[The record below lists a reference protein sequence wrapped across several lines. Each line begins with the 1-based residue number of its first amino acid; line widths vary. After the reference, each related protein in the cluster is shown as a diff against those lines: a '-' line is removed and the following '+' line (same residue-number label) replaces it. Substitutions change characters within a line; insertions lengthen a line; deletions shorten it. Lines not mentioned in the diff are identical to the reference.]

1 MSFAYPLG
9 LIGLIGVPILIIIYI
24 IKNKYTEQTIAST
37 FMWKLSEKFL
47 PKRKPI
53 SALSGIICL
62 ILQILSVILI
72 SLLIAHPI
80 IKIPNAAKEYCFII
94 DASGSMN
101 MEVDDT
107 TRFEIGKDNI
117 ENVINSSIDGSK
129 YTLVYVGAT
138 ARVVYEKLGDKEKA
152 VELLNKVE
160 PAGVSVNFNNTLK
173 YVQEYFNQ
181 NNSLVTYLVTDKDY
195 NSSNIEVIN
204 VSKNEI
210 NYAITD
216 ANYVVNNSVL
226 EVSGNVISYE
236 EDTTINVEIYIN
248 DILEETLNLDV
259 KKMISTSF
267 KYESQTVNFNTI
279 NIKITNDDS
288 LNLDNE
294 TILYNIEKEHQYSAL
309 IVSDRPFYLVSAIST
324 VGNTAITTVSIDDYS
339 PDVSGYDLY
348 IYDAVSPIKM
358 PNDGTVWLFGAP
370 VSIDG
375 AGFSV
380 QDTIIDEDGME
391 LTYQKNSSTSFKA
404 LTANLT
410 GEQIYVAKYIKYGLY
425 EKFTTILSH
434 EGNPVVFTGKNNNGN
449 REVVFAF
456 DLHDS
461 NLPLLI
467 DYLTLTKNFLDYS
480 FPTIIEESSYTC
492 GDNVKINVISSC
504 ESIRVESPKGNVS
517 YLDVSS
523 EMTELKLNEVGTY
536 KLIFMLQDTEKVF
549 NIYSNLPESEMSTPS
564 DVLEINL
571 DGTLE
576 NDYTDGIYD
585 KLIVLFIILAVL
597 YMADWVVYCYEQYQ
611 IR

>member
-101 MEVDDT
+101 MEVNDT
-107 TRFEIGKDNI
+107 TRFEVGKDNI
-117 ENVINSSIDGSK
+117 EQVINSSTDGSK

-204 VSKNEI
+204 VSNNET

-216 ANYVVNNSVL
+216 SNYVINNSML
-226 EVSGNVISYE
+226 EISGNVISYE
-236 EDTTINVEIYIN
+236 EDATLSLEIYVN
-248 DILEETLNLDV
+248 DILEHTLDV
-259 KKMISTSF
+259 NVTKMNSTSF
-267 KYESQTVNFNTI
+267 KYESQTTDFNTI
-279 NIKITNDDS
+279 RIVIKNEDA
-288 LNLDNE
+288 LKLDNE

-324 VGNTAITTVSIDDYS
+324 VGNTSITTVSIENYS

-358 PNDGTVWLFGAP
+358 PTDGTVWLFGAP

-410 GEQIYVAKYIKYGLY
+410 GEQIYIAKYIKYGLY
-425 EKFTTILSH
+425 ENFTTVLSH
-434 EGNPVVFTGKNNNGN
+434 EGNPVVFTGKNSSGN
-449 REVVFAF
+449 RQVVFAF

-480 FPTIIEESSYTC
+480 FPTIIEESSYVC
-492 GDNVKINVISSC
+492 GDNVKVNVISSC
-504 ESIRVESPKGNVS
+504 ESIRVESPKGIVT

-523 EMTELKLNEVGTY
+523 DMTEFKLSEVGTY
-536 KLIFMLQDTEKVF
+536 KLTFMLGDSEKVF
-549 NIYSNLPESEMSTPS
+549 NIYSNLPESESNTPS
-564 DVLEINL
+564 DIQEINL
-571 DGTLE
+571 VGELG

-585 KLIVLFIILAVL
+585 KLIVLFIILAIL